1 MVSSLVRGCT
11 IARLLHGELVKF
23 VSRID
28 PLKEPHKGSIEW
40 ITSEQINIAF
50 DEVFEDLDDGFWR

>member
-1 MVSSLVRGCT
+1 M
-11 IARLLHGELVKF
+11 F